1 MIRMIIGVIV
11 ALSGFTGFPQG
22 QIVQGL
28 LIIALGA
35 VIFMWGYRAR
45 QDKLAMRAEE
55 RGMDMEAAAYAAQA
69 DKTYTFRITGVTHP
83 CRFANGY
90 YDRQTAIS
98 STRIGDPL
106 FLHQYEWE
114 GEPAIAVI
122 NRKTGHDLGV
132 VPAEKVQRI
141 LKLMQQY
148 DTSAV
153 LVAKE
158 DFDWQNDTYTGCDVR
173 IDCVERGVNS

>member
-1 MIRMIIGVIV
+1 MIRMAFGVLIV
-11 ALSGFTGFPQG
+11 LSCIAGIAEG
-22 QIVQGL
+22 QIGQAVVVF
-28 LIIALGA
+28 ALGA
-35 VIFMWGYRAR
+35 VIFLWGYRAR

-55 RGMDMEAAAYAAQA
+55 RQMDIEAAASASLAV
-69 DKTYTFRITGVTHP
+69 KTFTFRVTGVTHP

-173 IDCVERGVNS
+173 IDCVERGVNG